1 VLVCKLS
8 SVVAPVVPRRYVHR
22 VGRTA
27 RMGHAGEA
35 VLFLLPSEAPGY
47 LQLLGR
53 HAVRL
58 RALPLP
64 PVLGSLDDP
73 EGAMVRFCPASAPG
87 KLTVARNAGWK
98 CLLQLRLSSSTV
110 PLLRC

>member
-1 VLVCKLS
+1 V
-8 SVVAPVVPRRYVHR
+8 
-22 VGRTA
+22 
-27 RMGHAGEA
+27 GHAGEA

-64 PVLGSLDDP
+64 PVLGALDDP
-73 EGAMVRFCPASAPG
+73 EGAMVRLCPFCKRPRQADCGAQCRVEAPAA
-87 KLTVARNAGWK
+87 
-98 CLLQLRLSSSTV
+98 
-110 PLLRC
+110 